1 MKERSRGE
9 GKSYFDL
16 HKASK
21 GISSKYEVQGNENSF
36 TEGKSV

>member
-21 GISSKYEVQGNENSF
+21 GISSKYEVKENENSF